1 MTETICLLAVFV
13 IIEFLVI
20 AFLLCS
26 LSDIEGQRKVHN
38 EMYTEMESRALN
50 AESDLTQERIKR
62 DRTRKAYQ
70 NMLSRLLENSI
81 KSTKENK
88 ELRSDIEELKE
99 RHSRKNQKRV
109 NGKFA

>member
-50 AESDLTQERIKR
+50 AESDLTQAAIKI
-62 DRTRKAYQ
+62 A
-70 NMLSRLLENSI
+70 
-81 KSTKENK
+81 
-88 ELRSDIEELKE
+88 ELTAKIT
-99 RHSRKNQKRV
+99 RKNQKRV
-109 NGKFA
+109 NGKLA